1 MALTTA
7 DMRPA
12 PAAQP
17 ADTKPYT
24 VLRAISIAGERV
36 EVGAV
41 ARLTRQQAQELAAA
55 GKVSAEPALAD
66 DADPAPVVVKTRPR
80 TPSRSNAV

>member
-17 ADTKPYT
+17 AETKPYT

-41 ARLTRQQAQELAAA
+41 VRLTRQQAQELAAA
-55 GKVSAEPALAD
+55 GKVSREPAESGEA
-66 DADPAPVVVKTRPR
+66 APVSAKARPR
-80 TPSRSNAV
+80 APSRGKSA